1 MITISDKNSIFLLL
15 PAFNTSCCTDQ
26 IVDEVGEGPDHGHAG
41 EGDAEQDDV
50 QQADAQDVGQPHPSA
65 VHHSCVGVHLAV
77 CRTHV
82 HGAQGRLQYPPRQ
95 PGQLW
100 WKVRS
105 EPLME
110 CLLPAEHYKTFW
122 PPVICSH
129 DTMTM

>member
-1 MITISDKNSIFLLL
+1 MITISDENSIFLLL
-15 PAFNTSCCTDQ
+15 PAFSTSCCTDQ

-95 PGQLW
+95 PGLL
-100 WKVRS
+100 KATS
-105 EPLME
+105 EQTSDGMFTVCRTLHVYF
-110 CLLPAEHYKTFW
+110 LPSNYLYL
-122 PPVICSH
+122 I
-129 DTMTM
+129 